1 VVMTLLLSRVLR
13 IGGLNVLVTLELITT
28 WIGAGVKSWSVSRL
42 GLIGFKVW
50 SLGVMSMILAHVYL
64 PLLTTAT
71 LPFLLIYWM
80 LLGTWLMLVPMVGMG
95 SMSVRLLTWLA
106 TLSLRKS
113 AWVLDLGI
121 VTMLVRGVY
130 GLGNYLFQMS
140 YFSFR
145 LWLVF
150 VLHAFCLGA
159 FMELL
164 GSLESM
170 LPMDFCLGL
179 LCLSMMLGAM
189 LVGYLGI
196 QLYVYLSFSASF
208 LSGGVLAW
216 WNGLSLVAVSL
227 TELGNLNGSFLG
239 LAVLLFFTSLSSVVV
254 LPSIPGFARA
264 SLFLS
269 SRLRRGVSSVS
280 LSGPVFRVLPN
291 GRSGRLPASGTKEP
305 ELVRNGKGG
314 KKARGRWK
322 D

>member
-1 VVMTLLLSRVLR
+1 M
-13 IGGLNVLVTLELITT
+13 
-28 WIGAGVKSWSVSRL
+28 
-42 GLIGFKVW
+42 
-50 SLGVMSMILAHVYL
+50 
-64 PLLTTAT
+64 
-71 LPFLLIYWM
+71 
-80 LLGTWLMLVPMVGMG
+80 
-95 SMSVRLLTWLA
+95 
-106 TLSLRKS
+106 
-113 AWVLDLGI
+113 
-121 VTMLVRGVY
+121 
-130 GLGNYLFQMS
+130 
-140 YFSFR
+140 
-145 LWLVF
+145 
-150 VLHAFCLGA
+150 
-159 FMELL
+159 
-164 GSLESM
+164 
-170 LPMDFCLGL
+170 
-179 LCLSMMLGAM
+179 
-189 LVGYLGI
+189 
-196 QLYVYLSFSASF
+196 YLSFSASF